1 MSLLAAPPRYQPSV
15 RGDAMLL
22 THGGAGT
29 ERLIAVGLL
38 LDAVLAGQLDIVAD
52 SPQLVVGPRPSSDAP
67 PLLTG
72 LRDRV
77 LEAPPASPRAWI
89 ARAIE
94 FATSAVEIELITA
107 GVAEPLAHRFQRDF
121 TLSFDA
127 HAEADARHRLT
138 DPSTPALAGA
148 LWSCGG
154 FRAVRFPPPLHT
166 LPPAA
171 RAILGGVSTGFSQ
184 EQVSGHTPAFL

>member
-22 THGGAGT
+22 SHGGAGT

-38 LDAVLAGQLDIVAD
+38 LDAVLAGQFHIVPGRAVLVAGRACED
-52 SPQLVVGPRPSSDAP
+52 SPA
-67 PLLTG
+67 LLTD

-77 LEAPPASPRAWI
+77 LEAAPASPRAWI

-94 FATSAVEIELITA
+94 FASPAVEIELITA
-107 GVAEPLAHRFQRDF
+107 GVAEPLSRRFQRDF

-127 HAEADARHRLT
+127 QAEADARVRLL
-138 DPSTPALAGA
+138 DP
-148 LWSCGG
+148 
-154 FRAVRFPPPLHT
+154 
-166 LPPAA
+166 
-171 RAILGGVSTGFSQ
+171 
-184 EQVSGHTPAFL
+184 